1 MRTTRTLRDPRRV
14 SLRRALSICFPGA
27 LVLAFFSFAGG
38 LASCASENDDQRFA
52 EEDSSVDAAPDTT
65 AAAETSTDASIV
77 DAAPTPRDAGTSDA
91 APRPVECTSQPC
103 ATSLVTTLGTSTM
116 GGFCALLDD
125 GTVACW
131 GQGTSAQLGRGATVG
146 LADSPTPQRVVGLTN
161 AVYLDHT
168 CAIDKDGS
176 TWCWGLGSF
185 LQSTTATTTRTP
197 TPVQVP
203 IPPARMVSVR
213 ATTASDVAVGCAVVD
228 EGVLCWGMNRD
239 GQVGSPEVGA
249 SATKTYPATDVP
261 LPAGTT
267 AASLKGLFVGNA
279 SFVLRED
286 GTALSWG
293 ASPPLGRISS
303 LFPDPH
309 PRPVLLSGLTS
320 IDVSNDNACA
330 TASGIAYC
338 WGSPPLTVNDVAS
351 PLERALPEPVPTP
364 EPVVQIATTSA
375 GGNTTVPQRACAVG
389 VSGDVY
395 CWGNNASG
403 QAGDG
408 TKEWAFTPVKVKD
421 LPAPAAQVKT
431 TSRTTCA
438 LLTTGKIYCW
448 GDNING
454 QLGNGLIRDPS
465 VVPQEVLLP

>member
-1 MRTTRTLRDPRRV
+1 MRITRTLLERQ
-14 SLRRALSICFPGA
+14 RALSALLPGV
-27 LVLAFFSFAGG
+27 LVLSFACAGG
-38 LASCASENDDQRFA
+38 LASCASDDHDVLLG
-52 EEDSSVDAAPDTT
+52 EEELADAAPDTSE
-65 AAAETSTDASIV
+65 APDTSTDAGV
-77 DAAPTPRDAGTSDA
+77 LDAAPSPRDAATSDA
-91 APRPVECTSQPC
+91 APRPVECTSEPC
-103 ATSLVTTLGTSTM
+103 ATALVTTLGTGTT
-116 GGFCALLDD
+116 GGFCALLAD

-131 GQGTSAQLGRGATVG
+131 GQGTSAQLGRGASVA
-146 LADSPTPQRVVGLTN
+146 LADSATPERVVGLTDI
-161 AVYLDHT
+161 VYVNHT

-197 TPVQVP
+197 TPVKLP

-213 ATTASDVAVGCAVVD
+213 ATTTKDVAVGCAVVD
-228 EGVLCWGMNRD
+228 TGILCWGMNSY
-239 GQVGSPEVGA
+239 GQVGPPEVGA
-249 SATKTYPATDVP
+249 SATATYPPRDVP

-267 AASLKGLFVGNA
+267 VASLKGLFVGNA

-293 ASPPLGRISS
+293 ASPPLGRVSS

-309 PRPVLLSGLTS
+309 PRPILLSGVSS
-320 IDVSNDNACA
+320 IDVANDNACA

-338 WGSPPLTVNDVAS
+338 WGSPPPTLTTIAD

-375 GGNTTVPQRACAVG
+375 GGNTSVPQRGCAVG

-395 CWGNNASG
+395 CWGNNANG

-408 TKEWAFTPVKVKD
+408 TKDWAFTPVKVRG
-421 LPAPAAQVKT
+421 LPAPASDVKT
-431 TSRTTCA
+431 TSRSTCA

-448 GDNING
+448 GDNANG
-454 QLGNGLIRDPS
+454 QLGNGVIRDPS